1 MTDFQRLRQDG
12 DEPRKVARLVNAA
25 LDKLRA
31 ISDASWTY
39 FENTTASAWRTALGL
54 RDTLTADR
62 TYYVRTDGSD
72 SNTGLANTAGGAKL
86 TVQGAL
92 DAIAQIDF
100 NGYVVTVQIGSGT
113 YTADVLVPVMVGQA
127 DQYALV
133 IKGDT
138 TTPSNVVL
146 NGYLSAYVGAF
157 CSVKGIK
164 FTTGGLYAFGGY
176 IELTE
181 KCEFGACSSQHMTA
195 SNGGEIY
202 MGSVNYTI
210 NGNAPYHVYCYAGG
224 KFVQGNGGTVTLTG
238 TPAFSGS
245 FLLMDELSVAEIYG
259 VIYSGAAT
267 GTRYSATLNSV
278 INTYGGGATFL
289 PGNAAG
295 STATGGQYA

>member
-1 MTDFQRLRQDG
+1 MPLTVGPILPYRTLAMRLRDWVEATFSAFG
-12 DEPRKVARLVNAA
+12 ESLTAAADEAAARVL
-25 LDKLRA
+25 
-31 ISDASWTY
+31 
-39 FENTTASAWRTALGL
+39 LGV
-54 RDTLTADR
+54 RDVLTADR

-72 SNTGLANTAGGAKL
+72 SNTGLANTAAGAKL
-86 TVQGAL
+86 TIQGAL

-113 YTADVLVPVMVGQA
+113 YTADVLVPVTVGQA

-157 CSVKGIK
+157 CSAEGIK
-164 FTTGGLYAFGGY
+164 FTTGGLYASSGY
-176 IELTE
+176 IELTGQ
-181 KCEFGACSSQHMTA
+181 CEFGACGSYHMSA
-195 SNGGEIY
+195 NNGGEIY
-202 MGSVNYTI
+202 IGAVNYTI
-210 NGNAPYHVYCYAGG
+210 SGSAPYHCYCYAGG
-224 KFVQGNGGTVTLTG
+224 KFVQGAGGTVTLTG

-245 FLLMDELSVAEIYG
+245 FLLMDELSLAEIYT
-259 VIYSGAAT
+259 VTYSGSAT
-267 GTRYSATLNSV
+267 GKRYEATLNSV
-278 INTYGGGATFL
+278 INTYGGGATYL